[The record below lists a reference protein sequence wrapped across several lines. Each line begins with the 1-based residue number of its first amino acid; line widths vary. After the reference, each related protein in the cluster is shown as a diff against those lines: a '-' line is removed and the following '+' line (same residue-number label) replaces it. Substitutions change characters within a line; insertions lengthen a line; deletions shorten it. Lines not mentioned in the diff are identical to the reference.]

1 MNYRIKTSARAAVAT
16 LAVFGAFLSSPQN
29 IFAATPEHEAFAAK
43 ILARAQAQDLA
54 GLFESVDEIK
64 MLLDRADDPILE
76 AREILTE
83 CVNQANTQYQTDF
96 TLSEVFAL
104 VRQNIFIFNFP
115 PEQRQAVLLAIDLIE
130 AEPQTPDPSQKQANH
145 FYAQWHR
152 NDRKQKPPETKAMA
166 LSAVC
171 ALSALNYSIAQ

>member
-1 MNYRIKTSARAAVAT
+1 MKHRIKTAVAT
-16 LAVFGAFLSSPQN
+16 LAVFGALLSCPQN

-64 MLLDRADDPILE
+64 MLLDHADDPILE

-83 CVNQANTQYQTDF
+83 CVHQANTQYQTDF

-115 PEQRQAVLLAIDLIE
+115 PEQREAVLLALDLIE
-130 AEPQTPDPSQKQANH
+130 AEPQTPDPSQKQSKH
-145 FYAQWHR
+145 YTVQR
-152 NDRKQKPPETKAMA
+152 YRKPKPPETKAMA